1 MLGSKVYQSFIL
13 YPALAPI
20 LAPLATLGEL
30 AL

>member
-1 MLGSKVYQSFIL
+1 MIGSRVYQSFIL
-13 YPALAPI
+13 SPALAPV